1 MIHRAWVNS
10 DLLHLSSIL
19 STQDDHL
26 LLGEVDGHRG
36 RRGHASGESVRRER
50 AGVVDDIVGTEVL
63 KLFAVGTNEHVA
75 HEESMVSTRADNTN
89 VDPVTLVPSCVA
101 IDNVDAVARVEVVD
115 CSLAVDTPDLR
126 TQSHVST
133 GAVAMG

>member
-1 MIHRAWVNS
+1 M
-10 DLLHLSSIL
+10 
-19 STQDDHL
+19 
-26 LLGEVDGHRG
+26 
-36 RRGHASGESVRRER
+36 
-50 AGVVDDIVGTEVL
+50 L

-101 IDNVDAVARVEVVD
+101 IDNVDAVASVEVVD